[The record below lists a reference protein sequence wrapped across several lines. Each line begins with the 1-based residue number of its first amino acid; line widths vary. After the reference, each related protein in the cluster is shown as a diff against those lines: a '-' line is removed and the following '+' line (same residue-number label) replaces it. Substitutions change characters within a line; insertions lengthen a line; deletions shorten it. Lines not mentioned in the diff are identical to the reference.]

1 MTQVDGGGVPPGTQ
15 LNGIYEIEK
24 RIAMGGMGEVYVG
37 KLVQTGDK
45 VAIKMILPEHA
56 NNEIIL
62 DLFRKEAS
70 TLHNLYHEAI
80 VRYYVFSVDPV
91 LNRPYLAMEFAGGPA
106 LGDRL
111 LEDGPLDQEE
121 MSVLCRRVAG
131 GLQAAHKLGII
142 HRDISPDN
150 VILVDGDVERAK
162 LIDFGIAKSN
172 TSEGTLIGSGF
183 AGKLNYVSPEQLGL
197 AGGEVTGK
205 SDIYSLGLVFA
216 EAVIGRPL
224 PMGGSQVEVIEK
236 RRSIPDL
243 SDVPTW
249 IRPLIEAMIQPD
261 PADRPQDME
270 AVANWQLGTSGGTVA
285 GASVS
290 GAASGGQDRP
300 LHPRERRRQ
309 QQDDQ
314 DKKGGLPWVGIGL
327 GATGLVA
334 ATAAA
339 YVLLV
344 DPSVLGGGG
353 SSGGDDGTTAT
364 APALSVNAG
373 SVVAPAGKI
382 GQSYRWS
389 SRPFTYA
396 GAPDQLRI
404 SLVGALPPGLE
415 FTVGP
420 DGTATIA
427 GTPTSGGNSSFDLI
441 AEGEGGA
448 TSSQNVSLSVD
459 EIAIALVQ
467 PATPALAQ
475 PTAPSLSTP
484 TLTAP
489 SGGGDGGFTGAGSSS
504 GGGVST
510 GQQPGGLGSG
520 GGTAPAL
527 SQPSAPTLTAPSTNA
542 PTTATTSG
550 GGGLIAPNSG
560 GDSGAPALATG
571 SDSAPTLGTP
581 TAPSA
586 TGGQDALSVPTT
598 PPPDATPG
606 AGSVEPNVATNSPG
620 GLAAPSGGG
629 SNSLTLGS
637 SGDTL
642 AIPSTGGSALQSPA
656 GGEGGTAIAAIPT
669 SENQPPTIRD
679 PQTGPHQI
687 VLGQDVNLRLGAFFD
702 EEGGSSLK
710 LNVDGYLPSGVDV
723 RMNDDGVIQL
733 YGRPTEFGDYDIRI
747 AAVDPQNL
755 VSKALPFRLSISQPA
770 ENRAVRDYI
779 LGYDGG
785 ACFLSRPIELGPQK
799 ALIEVFA
806 AEIPPVLAFDG
817 DFKTDQGFEAQIG
830 MRQITTDQC
839 PLVFAL
845 DQVGPQA
852 LDNSVQINLVKDELA
867 AGDRLQGTIQGGDGA
882 KLFLFDNLGGMT
894 DLSEFLKAGLGLA
907 TFGVQLHADGPQILI
922 AAKPRPGSNVPASSG
937 LEELLGA
944 AQRGDASLAL
954 AFFVIVGS

>member
-56 NNEIIL
+56 NNEIIV

-111 LEDGPLDQEE
+111 LEDGPLSQDE

-131 GLQAAHKLGII
+131 GLHAAHKHGII

-162 LIDFGIAKSN
+162 LIDFGIAKSS

-243 SDVPTW
+243 SDVPEW

-261 PADRPQDME
+261 PADRPADME
-270 AVANWQLGTSGGTVA
+270 AVANWQLGTAGGAVAGVA
-285 GASVS
+285 GA
-290 GAASGGQDRP
+290 GAVSGGQQAP
-300 LHPRERRRQ
+300 VHPRERRRQ
-309 QQDDQ
+309 KAEQSE
-314 DKKGGLPWVGIGL
+314 KKGGLPWVGIGL
-327 GATGLVA
+327 GGVGLVA
-334 ATAAA
+334 VAAAA
-339 YVLLV
+339 YVFVV
-344 DPSVLGGGG
+344 DPTILGGGTPTPV
-353 SSGGDDGTTAT
+353 GGTVAA
-364 APALSVNAG
+364 APAISVSAG
-373 SVVAPAGKI
+373 SVVAPAGRV
-382 GQSYRWS
+382 GQAYRWS
-389 SRPFTYA
+389 SRPFVYD
-396 GAPDQLRI
+396 GAAEQLQI
-404 SLVGALPPGLE
+404 SINGALPDGLTLQVSPDGATTIIGTPTLGGE
-415 FTVGP
+415 NTFDIIAEGP
-420 DGTATIA
+420 DGAAASQTVALA
-427 GTPTSGGNSSFDLI
+427 VE
-441 AEGEGGA
+441 EG
-448 TSSQNVSLSVD
+448 
-459 EIAIALVQ
+459 AL
-467 PATPALAQ
+467 ALAQ
-475 PTAPSLSTP
+475 PTAPTLSAP
-484 TLTAP
+484 TLSAP
-489 SGGGDGGFTGAGSSS
+489 SGGGGSLSAPGTSS
-504 GGGVST
+504 DGVST
-510 GQQPGGLGSG
+510 GVQPGGLGAG
-520 GGTAPAL
+520 GGTAPTL
-527 SQPSAPTLTAPSTNA
+527 SQPGAPTLSAPSGGSPSTTVPSTGGGLTAPST
-542 PTTATTSG
+542 G
-550 GGGLIAPNSG
+550 I
-560 GDSGAPALATG
+560 DSGAPSLATG
-571 SDSAPTLGTP
+571 SDSTPTLGTP
-581 TAPSA
+581 STPTSGEAQSSP
-586 TGGQDALSVPTT
+586 TIPTT
-598 PPPDATPG
+598 PPPDETPG
-606 AGSVEPNVATNSPG
+606 AGSVEPEVATSSPG
-620 GLAAPSGGG
+620 GLSAPSSG
-629 SNSLTLGS
+629 SGSLTLGS
-637 SGDTL
+637 PDGSLTL
-642 AIPSTGGSALQSPA
+642 PSTGGGSTLQSPS
-656 GGEGGTAIAAIPT
+656 GGDGGTAIAAIPS
-669 SENQPPTIRD
+669 SENQPPTLQN
-679 PQTGPHQI
+679 PNPGPHRV
-687 VLGQDVNLRLGAFFD
+687 VLGQDLNVRLGSFFD
-702 EEGGSSLK
+702 EEGGAGLK
-710 LNVDGYLPSGVDV
+710 LSVDGFVPSGVDI
-723 RMNDDGVIQL
+723 RMTDNGVVQL
-733 YGRPTEFGDYDIRI
+733 FGRPTEFGEYDIRI

-755 VSKALPFRLSISQPA
+755 VSRSIPFRLSVTQPS
-770 ENRAVRDYI
+770 ENSAVRDYI

-817 DFKTDQGFEAQIG
+817 DFKTQQGFEAQIG
-830 MRQITTDQC
+830 MRQITEDQC

-852 LDNSVQINLVKDELA
+852 LDNSVQIELSKDELA
-867 AGDRLQGTIQGGDGA
+867 AGDRLTGTIQGGDGA

-894 DLSEFLKAGLGLA
+894 DLSDFLTSGSGGT

-922 AAKPRPGSNVPASSG
+922 AAKPRPGASVPASSG

-944 AQRGDASLAL
+944 AQRGEASLAL
-954 AFFVIVGS
+954 AFFIIVGS